1 MSEAKQALVCIATGR
16 ADQWE
21 AFCLDFDIVVQ
32 GRSFDEVRRY
42 LNDAIEMYLETAL
55 AEPEPD
61 RSRLLA
67 RKAPF
72 LLRLMWAWR
81 LFRLTI
87 SGRTR
92 CQDSATVEFPIACPA

>member
-1 MSEAKQALVCIATGR
+1 MSETVRSIVCIATGHG
-16 ADQWE
+16 DQWE
-21 AFCLDFDIVVQ
+21 AFCLDFDLAVQ

-42 LNDAIEMYLETAL
+42 LNDAVAMYLERVLT
-55 AEPEPD
+55 EPEPD

-72 LLRLMWAWR
+72 LVRLMWAWR

-92 CQDSATVEFPIACPA
+92 RDENAMVEFPVACPA